1 MLNEQLVHDYLTGN
15 TARAYLTMGAHVGEK
30 GGAYFAVYAPN
41 AARVTVCGEFNDWCD
56 WDMTR
61 RPDGVWFLHSWD
73 IREGQ
78 MYKYRIT
85 ARDGWVADRADP
97 FAFCSELR
105 PGTASRVYN
114 LNGYHWND
122 EGWMRAR
129 NKNYNRPMQIYELHP
144 GSWRRHAPRGK
155 FLPNGEEDFGAFYT
169 YRELA
174 DELIPYV
181 KAHHYT
187 HIELLPLSEHPFDG
201 SWGYQTSGYFSAT
214 SRYGSPKE
222 LMELIDRCHQAGIG
236 VIMDCV
242 PVHFVSDMFA
252 LQQFDGSYLYESEYE
267 DLRFSQWGTVL
278 FDYTKPHVVSFMRSA
293 INFWIEYFHIDGL
306 RFDAVSNMIYRNG
319 DPSYGFDGTNDP
331 NIFFLKTTNYFL
343 QREHPQVML
352 IAEDSSDYVKVT
364 APAEYGGLGFDY
376 KWDLGWMNDTL
387 EYMSKHPSDRAFC
400 SRMLTFSMAYFYD
413 NHYLL
418 PLSHDEVVHGKKT
431 IVDKMWGNYDQ
442 KFSQAR
448 LLYLYMLVHPGRTLN
463 FMGNELGEFRE
474 WDERKALGWNLL
486 TYPIHDAFSRFI
498 MALNELGVTQS
509 PLYDQDYNPQCF
521 EWMDMGRTNPTVFAI
536 SRRDSQGN
544 SVLAILNFGLTEL
557 KNYKIPG
564 GSFGVWEEL
573 INTDDEVYGGSGRV
587 NRGSVFG
594 TAHIAPLSG
603 CLLRKV
609 SRV

>member
-30 GGAYFAVYAPN
+30 GGVYFAVYAPN
-41 AARVTVCGEFNDWCD
+41 AVRVTVCGEFNNWGD

-61 RPDGVWFLHSWD
+61 RMDGIWFLHSWD
-73 IREGQ
+73 IKEGQ
-78 MYKYRIT
+78 LYKYRIT
-85 ARDGWVADRADP
+85 SQDGRTLDRADP

-114 LNGYHWND
+114 INGYLWKD
-122 EGWMRAR
+122 DGWMRAR
-129 NKNYNRPMQIYELHP
+129 NKNYNRPLQIYEVHA
-144 GSWRRHAPRGK
+144 GSWRRHPPKGK
-155 FLPNGEEDFGAFYT
+155 YLPNGEEDFGAFYT

-181 KAHHYT
+181 KAHRYT

-201 SWGYQTSGYFSAT
+201 SWGYQTSGYFAAT

-252 LQQFDGSYLYESEYE
+252 LQQFDGGWLYESEYE
-267 DLRFSQWGTVL
+267 DLRFSQWGTIL
-278 FDYTKPHVVSFMRSA
+278 FDYTKPHVISFMRSA
-293 INFWIEYFHIDGL
+293 INFWIEYFHIDGM
-306 RFDAVSNMIYRNG
+306 RFDAVSNLIYRYG
-319 DPSYGFDGTNDP
+319 DDSEGVNDP
-331 NIFFLKTTNYFL
+331 GIFFLKTTNYFL
-343 QREHPQVML
+343 QREHPEIML
-352 IAEDSSDYVKVT
+352 IAEDSSNYLKVT

-387 EYMSKHPSDRAFC
+387 EYLSRHPSERAFC
-400 SRMLTFSMAYFYD
+400 SRMITFSMAYFYD
-413 NHYLL
+413 NHYIL

-431 IVDKMWGNYDQ
+431 IIDKMWGNYHQ

-448 LLYLYMLVHPGRTLN
+448 LLYLYMLVHPGATLH
-463 FMGNELGEFRE
+463 FMGNELAEFRE
-474 WDERKALGWNLL
+474 WDEKKALGWNLL
-486 TYPIHDAFSRFI
+486 TYPIHDAFHRFI
-498 MALNELGVTQS
+498 MALGELGMTQS

-521 EWMDMGRTNPTVFAI
+521 EWMDMGKTSPTVFAI
-536 SRRDSQGN
+536 ARRDSQGN
-544 SVLAILNFGLTEL
+544 SILAILNFGLGEL

-573 INTDDEVYGGSGRV
+573 MNTDDATYGGSGHV

-603 CLLRKV
+603 CLLRKI
-609 SRV
+609 SNI

>member
-1 MLNEQLVHDYLTGN
+1 MLNEQIVHDYLTGN
-15 TARAYLTMGAHVGEK
+15 TARAFLTMGAHVGEK
-30 GGAYFAVYAPN
+30 GGAYFAVHAPN
-41 AARVTVCGEFNDWCD
+41 AVRVTVCGEFNDWND

-85 ARDGWVADRADP
+85 TQDGSVMDRADP
-97 FAFCSELR
+97 FAFSSELR

-114 LNGYHWND
+114 LNGYGWND
-122 EGWMRAR
+122 HDWMCSR
-129 NKNYNRPMQIYELHP
+129 NKNFNRPMQIYELHA
-144 GSWRRHAPRGK
+144 GSWRRHAPKGK
-155 FLPNGEEDFGAFYT
+155 LLPSGEEDFGAFYT

-181 KAHHYT
+181 KAHSYT

-201 SWGYQTSGYFSAT
+201 SWGYQTSGYFAAT
-214 SRYGSPKE
+214 SRYGTPKE

-252 LQQFDGSYLYESEYE
+252 LQKFDGSWLFESDYENK
-267 DLRFSQWGTVL
+267 RFSEWGTVL

-293 INFWIEYFHIDGL
+293 INFWIEYFHVDGL
-306 RFDAVSNMIYRNG
+306 RFDAISNMIYYHG
-319 DPSYGFDGTNDP
+319 DPNSPLGDVNAP
-331 NIFFLKTTNYFL
+331 NMFFLKANNYFL
-343 QREHPQVML
+343 QHEHPDVML
-352 IAEDSSDYVKVT
+352 IAEDSSDYIKVT
-364 APAEYGGLGFDY
+364 APVEYGGLGFDY

-387 EYMSKHPSDRAFC
+387 EYMGKHPCDRAFC
-400 SRMLTFSMAYFYD
+400 PRMLTFSMAYFYD
-413 NHYLL
+413 NLYLL

-431 IVDKMWGNYDQ
+431 IVDKMWGSYEQ

-474 WDERKALGWNLL
+474 WDEKKALGWNLL

-509 PLYDQDYNPQCF
+509 ALYEQDYNSQCF
-521 EWMDMGRTNPTVFAI
+521 EWTDMGRSNPTVFAI
-536 SRRDSQGN
+536 ARRDSRGN
-544 SVLAILNFGLTEL
+544 SLLAILNFGLTDL

-573 INTDDEVYGGSGRV
+573 INTDDSAYGGSGRV

-603 CLLRKV
+603 CLMRKI
-609 SRV
+609 SRG